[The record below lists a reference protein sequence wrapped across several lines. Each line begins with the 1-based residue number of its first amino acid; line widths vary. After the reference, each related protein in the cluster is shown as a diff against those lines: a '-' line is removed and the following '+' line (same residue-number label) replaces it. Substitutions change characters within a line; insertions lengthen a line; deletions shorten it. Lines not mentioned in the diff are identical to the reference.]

1 MRADNSAALLAA
13 AHTRRHEALQRV
25 QDALHLLA
33 TAGGPVTFTAV
44 AHAASVSRGW
54 LYREPTLRQ
63 QVEQLRAAGARPG
76 APLPAAHRASAQSQ
90 HQRITALQT
99 QVSELREDNTR
110 LRNQVAKLLGE
121 RRIATA
127 RNPSQARNPPV
138 GDMSP
143 TQNPLQHSSSR

>member
-13 AHTRRHEALQRV
+13 AHARRQDALQRV
-25 QDALHLLA
+25 QDALHRLA

-63 QVEQLRAAGARPG
+63 QVEQLRAAGVRTGP
-76 APLPAAHRASAQSQ
+76 PLPAAHRASPQSQ

-99 QVSELREDNTR
+99 QVSELREDNTQ
-110 LRNQVAKLLGE
+110 LRNQVARLLGE
-121 RRIATA
+121 RRLATA
-127 RNPSQARNPPV
+127 RNPSPDPSPAR
-138 GDMSP
+138 
-143 TQNPLQHSSSR
+143 R